1 MYNIYGM
8 SLLVPCLSDD
18 KSPSLGCI
26 GWFIICISIVI
37 TIGLL
42 PVTIFMCIKVR
53 FVDFP

>member
-1 MYNIYGM
+1 MFNIHGM
-8 SLLVPCLSDD
+8 SLSVPCLSDD

-26 GWFIICISIVI
+26 GWFIIFISIII